1 MNVTMEKTGDVS
13 ARLTVSVVETDYRD
27 KVTKELKKFGQTHAL
42 PGFRKGHVPFAELKR
57 RFGLGITSDVI
68 NREVYEAVTAYLR
81 DNKVPVLGEPLP
93 VEVKELDLKN
103 QKDFT
108 FEYDLALSPEL
119 DIKIDGD
126 IHVPYYE
133 ISVGDEMIDEQ
144 DKALRRRYGSQVPG
158 EKTEPDALVK
168 GVMMQLNAD
177 GTINDNEGA
186 IQVTDAIVSPAFF
199 KSKEEAEKFADKKVG
214 DKVVFNPWNTCDGN
228 PAEMSSMLHVDKA
241 FAGDVKSDFELT
253 ISEIIVVK
261 PAELGEEYYTTVFGK
276 DKVHDENEYRD
287 AVKSMIA
294 RELSGN
300 SEMMFRFDAQK
311 ILMEKYGDMKF
322 ADELLKKWLVN
333 RNEEFNESNID
344 EEYVKLL
351 PGLKWQIVSERIAE
365 QGDVK
370 VTEENLMGFAKAR
383 AAQQFASYGMLN
395 LDDEIITNYA
405 KQSLSDKN
413 FRNRLVNQL
422 GEILLFDAL
431 KKMITLDKKEV
442 TLDEFKSIAEKDN

>member
-1 MNVTMEKTGDVS
+1 MEKTGDVS
-13 ARLTVSVVETDYRD
+13 ARLTVSVVETDYQD

-168 GVMMQLNAD
+168 GVMMQLNVD